1 MLALLP
7 VASIPLRAWLVHYR
21 ISLASTA
28 GSRLSS
34 PSLAADEDGLAGL
47 ALDLGFSHHSH
58 LTSTFTRHF
67 GVPPG
72 QARRLLRQSG
82 DLSPDYASAVEIL
95 RRP

>member
-1 MLALLP
+1 
-7 VASIPLRAWLVHYR
+7 
-21 ISLASTA
+21 
-28 GSRLSS
+28 
-34 PSLAADEDGLAGL
+34 LAGL